1 MTFTPDRKRRKSGK
15 RNRRAAAG
23 SHGGASRRPP
33 TNTAPADLTG
43 LTPRDADALKDS
55 EPAQSEEASSPTSL
69 AEQLKAAGLDLSGHH
84 FAEVFEALDPVS
96 TDDDEPNDDTSIADV
111 EEPSN
116 AVGIA
121 GSDQP
126 RETVESADS
135 TELTSTA
142 PAESTAQPGTDEQDK
157 TTTQPAP
164 VQPAEPAAASNNTAD
179 RHATQPERGDDTQ
192 RPTSMHPILT
202 DAAWNDLAAS
212 APEIT
217 ESISSLT
224 ELVGGLRAFD
234 RPMGP
239 NEALQ
244 VIDGAEA
251 LRRLSESLSTLALAV
266 YERIGTPKDSGAKS
280 TKALIQERLNLS
292 GREANRRAR
301 LAEHL
306 GGRVALDGQP
316 LEPEHPLVAEQLHL
330 GTLPAEHL
338 TVIED
343 CLKALPAWVDH
354 ETKSRVETDLVK
366 YAKSV
371 TVSELRDI
379 FRQMLALID
388 PDGAEPLDPSDRS
401 AYFITARPKRNGD
414 WRLEGV
420 LDPVAGSE
428 LHGLLTS
435 RIQSAKDNTSTTA
448 EPTDVEADE
457 AEREDAP
464 TLIPNTGPDQAPGSG
479 GLGQTF
485 DEQRFEPLDAV
496 LTGDRFDAPSWAV
509 IEATGDGDAAGNSG
523 AAVDAAVAD
532 GAAGTRDA
540 HTVNGSESTNGPEA
554 SDEPEA
560 ASADLAVNRSVPGGH
575 GVRADGSTV
584 DLMDE
589 QPNAKAWIYER
600 FATLISR
607 ISMKEA
613 AKGSP
618 YALVVTAKASDI
630 TNGIGEAVTG
640 SGDRFPMGDV
650 ARRGLNGTVFFH
662 LMDEKARTVEVCT
675 EQRFAN
681 KKQTAIVTARDR
693 GCVFPGCDAPA
704 GWCDVNHVV
713 PHALGGKTDINN
725 MCLLCSFHH
734 HLMDRSDWEVF
745 MLADGRPAWK
755 PPESIDPART
765 PILHSRFITDDI
777 IDGLFGT

>member
-15 RNRRAAAG
+15 RDRRAAAD
-23 SHGGASRRPP
+23 SRGGASRRPP
-33 TNTAPADLTG
+33 TNSNPMDSTAFPSPDARGSEDN
-43 LTPRDADALKDS
+43 TPVCP
-55 EPAQSEEASSPTSL
+55 EGESSRPSSL
-69 AEQLKAAGLDLSGHH
+69 AEQLKAAGLDLSGHRL
-84 FAEVFEALDPVS
+84 AEVFNALDPVS
-96 TDDDEPNDDTSIADV
+96 TDDEETRTDTSVADA
-111 EEPSN
+111 EEPC
-116 AVGIA
+116 
-121 GSDQP
+121 
-126 RETVESADS
+126 ETVEAANSAEPGPNPEADS
-135 TELTSTA
+135 TALLDNNEQTSSTTRPATDDSASPTTA
-142 PAESTAQPGTDEQDK
+142 ST
-157 TTTQPAP
+157 P
-164 VQPAEPAAASNNTAD
+164 VEAHLEA
-179 RHATQPERGDDTQ
+179 GDDSR
-192 RPTSMHPILT
+192 RPTSLHPVLT
-202 DAAWNDLAAS
+202 DSTWNDLAAN

-217 ESISSLT
+217 DSIASLT
-224 ELVGGLRAFD
+224 ELVGALRAFD

-239 NEALQ
+239 NDALQ

-266 YERIGTPKDSGAKS
+266 YERVGTPKDSGAKS

-292 GREANRRAR
+292 GREANRRAK
-301 LAEHL
+301 LAENL

-338 TVIED
+338 TVIEE

-366 YAKSV
+366 YARSV

-435 RIQSAKDNTSTTA
+435 RIQSAKDNTSKTA
-448 EPTDVEADE
+448 GTANEDTSSKAGPGEGNTSNAEGSADTEAVPTEIG
-457 AEREDAP
+457 DAP
-464 TLIPNTGPDQAPGSG
+464 ALFPNAGLGQAPG
-479 GLGQTF
+479 
-485 DEQRFEPLDAV
+485 EEKFEPLDSV
-496 LTGDRFDAPSWAV
+496 LTGDRFDAPPWAV
-509 IEATGDGDAAGNSG
+509 IDAAS
-523 AAVDAAVAD
+523 DS
-532 GAAGTRDA
+532 AAGSEPAGDTDA
-540 HTVNGSESTNGPEA
+540 NTA
-554 SDEPEA
+554 D
-560 ASADLAVNRSVPGGH
+560 SAGNRSTPAGH

-584 DLMDE
+584 DLMSE
-589 QPNAKAWIYER
+589 QPSARAWIYER
-600 FATLISR
+600 FTTLISR

-618 YALVVTAKASDI
+618 YPLVITAKASDI
-630 TNGIGEAVTG
+630 ANGTGEAVTG
-640 SGDRFPMGDV
+640 SGDRFPMSDV
-650 ARRGLNGTVFFH
+650 VRRGLNGKVFYH
-662 LMDEKARTVEVCT
+662 LMDEKARTVEVLT
-675 EQRFAN
+675 DQRFAN

-713 PHALGGKTDINN
+713 PHSKGGRTEINN
-725 MCLLCSFHH
+725 LCLLCSFHH
-734 HLMDRSDWEVF
+734 HLMDRSTWEVF
-745 MLADGRPAWK
+745 MLTDGRPAWR
-755 PPESIDPART
+755 PPESIDPARA

>member
-15 RNRRAAAG
+15 RDRRTAAD
-23 SHGGASRRPP
+23 SRGGASRRPP
-33 TNTAPADLTG
+33 TNTTPADLVGT
-43 LTPRDADALKDS
+43 TSQNVHAPEDTAQAQPEETSD
-55 EPAQSEEASSPTSL
+55 PATL

-96 TDDDEPNDDTSIADV
+96 IDDDAAVDNAPIADDEQMDEDTSALDA
-111 EEPSN
+111 E
-116 AVGIA
+116 
-121 GSDQP
+121 QP
-126 RETVESADS
+126 RKTVTTASRDNSRDTADPAKSTGLDPNAKTDSAAHADPTSLFETN
-135 TELTSTA
+135 
-142 PAESTAQPGTDEQDK
+142 EQISS
-157 TTTQPAP
+157 TTQPASAD
-164 VQPAEPAAASNNTAD
+164 PASPANTSDSVAA
-179 RHATQPERGDDTQ
+179 QPEAGTDSQ
-192 RPTSMHPILT
+192 RTTSVHPILT

-217 ESISSLT
+217 DSIASLT

-266 YERIGTPKDSGAKS
+266 YERVGTPQDSGAKS

-301 LAEHL
+301 LAENL
-306 GGRVALDGQP
+306 GGRVALGGQP

-379 FRQMLALID
+379 FRRMLALID
-388 PDGAEPLDPSDRS
+388 PDGAEPLDPSVRS

-435 RIQSAKDNTSTTA
+435 RIQSAKDNTSTIA
-448 EPTDVEADE
+448 EPTDSEADE
-457 AEREDAP
+457 GEREDAP
-464 TLIPNTGPDQAPGSG
+464 SLAPNAGPDQTPGSG

-496 LTGDRFDAPSWAV
+496 LTGDRFDAPPWAV
-509 IEATGDGDAAGNSG
+509 IEATGDNEVES
-523 AAVDAAVAD
+523 AD
-532 GAAGTRDA
+532 P
-540 HTVNGSESTNGPEA
+540 TVNR
-554 SDEPEA
+554 
-560 ASADLAVNRSVPGGH
+560 AVPAGH
-575 GVRADGSTV
+575 GVRANGSAV
-584 DLMDE
+584 DLISE
-589 QPNAKAWIYER
+589 QPSAKAWIYER

-618 YALVVTAKASDI
+618 YALVVTANASDI
-630 TNGIGEAVTG
+630 ANGIGEATTG

-650 ARRGLNGTVFFH
+650 ARRGLDGTVFFH
-662 LMDEKARTVEVCT
+662 LVDEKARTVEVCT

-745 MLADGRPAWK
+745 MLGDGRPAWR
-755 PPESIDPART
+755 PPESADPARV

>member
-15 RNRRAAAG
+15 RDRRTAAD
-23 SHGGASRRPP
+23 SRGGASRRPL
-33 TNTAPADLTG
+33 TNTTPADLVGTPPKNAHAPEDTAQAQTEETSG
-43 LTPRDADALKDS
+43 LAT
-55 EPAQSEEASSPTSL
+55 L
-69 AEQLKAAGLDLSGHH
+69 AEQLKVAGLDLSGHH
-84 FAEVFEALDPVS
+84 FAEVFEALEPVS
-96 TDDDEPNDDTSIADV
+96 TDDDEQGEDASIADA
-111 EEPSN
+111 EETSN

-121 GSDQP
+121 GPDQP

-135 TELTSTA
+135 TELSSPA

-157 TTTQPAP
+157 TTAQPAP
-164 VQPAEPAAASNNTAD
+164 VQPAAPGVASNNTAD
-179 RHATQPERGDDTQ
+179 RHAIQPEVGDDAQ

-217 ESISSLT
+217 DSISSLT

-266 YERIGTPKDSGAKS
+266 YERVGTPKDSGAKS
-280 TKALIQERLNLS
+280 TKTLIQERLNLS

-301 LAEHL
+301 LAENL

-354 ETKSRVETDLVK
+354 KTKSRVETDLVK
-366 YAKSV
+366 YANSV

-379 FRQMLALID
+379 FRRMLALID

-435 RIQSAKDNTSTTA
+435 RIQSAKDNTSTIA
-448 EPTDVEADE
+448 EPTDSEVDE
-457 AEREDAP
+457 GEREDAP
-464 TLIPNTGPDQAPGSG
+464 SLAPNAGPDQTPGSG

-496 LTGDRFDAPSWAV
+496 LTGDRFDAPPWAV
-509 IEATGDGDAAGNSG
+509 IEATGDN
-523 AAVDAAVAD
+523 
-532 GAAGTRDA
+532 
-540 HTVNGSESTNGPEA
+540 EA
-554 SDEPEA
+554 E
-560 ASADLAVNRSVPGGH
+560 SADPAANRAVPAGL
-575 GVRADGSTV
+575 GVRANGSAV
-584 DLMDE
+584 DLMSE
-589 QPNAKAWIYER
+589 QPSAKAWIYER

-618 YALVVTAKASDI
+618 YALVVTANASDI
-630 TNGIGEAVTG
+630 ANGIGEATTG

-650 ARRGLNGTVFFH
+650 ARRGLDGTVFFH
-662 LMDEKARTVEVCT
+662 LVDEKARTVEVCT

-745 MLADGRPAWK
+745 MLGDGRPAWR
-755 PPESIDPART
+755 PPESTDPARI

>member
-15 RNRRAAAG
+15 RDRRAAAD
-23 SHGGASRRPP
+23 SRGGASRRPP
-33 TNTAPADLTG
+33 TNSNPMDSTAFPSPDARGSEDN
-43 LTPRDADALKDS
+43 TPVCP
-55 EPAQSEEASSPTSL
+55 EGESSRPSSL
-69 AEQLKAAGLDLSGHH
+69 AEQLKAAGLDLSGHRL
-84 FAEVFEALDPVS
+84 AEVFNALDPVS
-96 TDDDEPNDDTSIADV
+96 TDDEETRTDTSVADA
-111 EEPSN
+111 EEPC
-116 AVGIA
+116 
-121 GSDQP
+121 
-126 RETVESADS
+126 ETVEAANSAEPGPNPEADS
-135 TELTSTA
+135 TALLDNNEQTSSTTRPATDDSASPTTA
-142 PAESTAQPGTDEQDK
+142 ST
-157 TTTQPAP
+157 P
-164 VQPAEPAAASNNTAD
+164 VEAHLEA
-179 RHATQPERGDDTQ
+179 GDDSR
-192 RPTSMHPILT
+192 RPTSLHPVLT
-202 DAAWNDLAAS
+202 DSTWNDLAAN

-217 ESISSLT
+217 DSIASLT
-224 ELVGGLRAFD
+224 ELVGALRAFD

-239 NEALQ
+239 NDALQ

-266 YERIGTPKDSGAKS
+266 YERVGTPKDSGAKS

-292 GREANRRAR
+292 GREANRRAK
-301 LAEHL
+301 LAENL

-338 TVIED
+338 TVIEE

-366 YAKSV
+366 YAQSV

-435 RIQSAKDNTSTTA
+435 RIQSAKDNTSSSAGTA
-448 EPTDVEADE
+448 NEDTSSKAGPGEGNTSNAEGSADTEAVPTEIG
-457 AEREDAP
+457 DAP
-464 TLIPNTGPDQAPGSG
+464 ALFPNAGLGQAPG
-479 GLGQTF
+479 
-485 DEQRFEPLDAV
+485 EEKFEPLDSV
-496 LTGDRFDAPSWAV
+496 LTGDRFDAPQWAV
-509 IEATGDGDAAGNSG
+509 IDAAS
-523 AAVDAAVAD
+523 DS
-532 GAAGTRDA
+532 AAGSEPAGDTDA
-540 HTVNGSESTNGPEA
+540 NTA
-554 SDEPEA
+554 D
-560 ASADLAVNRSVPGGH
+560 SAGNRSTPAGH
-575 GVRADGSTV
+575 GVRADGSTI
-584 DLMDE
+584 DLMGE
-589 QPNAKAWIYER
+589 QPSARAWIYER
-600 FATLISR
+600 FTTLISR
-607 ISMKEA
+607 ISMNEA

-618 YALVVTAKASDI
+618 YPLVITAKASDI
-630 TNGIGEAVTG
+630 ANGTGEAVTG

-650 ARRGLNGTVFFH
+650 VRRGLNGKVFYH
-662 LMDEKARTVEVCT
+662 LMDEKARTVEVLT
-675 EQRFAN
+675 DQRFAN

-713 PHALGGKTDINN
+713 PHSKGGRTEINN
-725 MCLLCSFHH
+725 LCLLCSFHH
-734 HLMDRSDWEVF
+734 HLMDRSTWEVF
-745 MLADGRPAWK
+745 MLTDGRPAWR
-755 PPESIDPART
+755 PPESIDPARA

>member
-1 MTFTPDRKRRKSGK
+1 MHPESE
-15 RNRRAAAG
+15 
-23 SHGGASRRPP
+23 SPRP
-33 TNTAPADLTG
+33 
-43 LTPRDADALKDS
+43 
-55 EPAQSEEASSPTSL
+55 ESL

-96 TDDDEPNDDTSIADV
+96 TDPFSTDPVATGPVSTDSEEQNEAASTADTEHPNAADASASSTEIEPNAPTDSISQPNPTALFETS
-111 EEPSN
+111 
-116 AVGIA
+116 
-121 GSDQP
+121 
-126 RETVESADS
+126 
-135 TELTSTA
+135 
-142 PAESTAQPGTDEQDK
+142 EQNRS
-157 TTTQPAP
+157 TTQPASTD
-164 VQPAEPAAASNNTAD
+164 PAAPATTSTPAAAQTEAEED
-179 RHATQPERGDDTQ
+179 FH
-192 RPTSMHPILT
+192 RPTSLHPVLT
-202 DAAWNDLAAS
+202 DSAWNDLAAS
-212 APEIT
+212 TPEIT
-217 ESISSLT
+217 DSIASLT
-224 ELVGGLRAFD
+224 GLVAGLRAFD

-239 NEALQ
+239 DEALQ

-266 YERIGTPKDSGAKS
+266 YERVGTPKDSGAKS

-292 GREANRRAR
+292 GREANRRAK
-301 LAEHL
+301 LAENL

-343 CLKALPAWVDH
+343 CLKALPPWVDH
-354 ETKSRVETDLVK
+354 ETRSRVETDLVK

-435 RIQSAKDNTSTTA
+435 RIQSAKDTTA
-448 EPTDVEADE
+448 KDTTASTAGSSS
-457 AEREDAP
+457 AEEK
-464 TLIPNTGPDQAPGSG
+464 L
-479 GLGQTF
+479 
-485 DEQRFEPLDAV
+485 EPLDAV
-496 LTGDRFDAPSWAV
+496 LTGDRFDAPPWAV
-509 IEATGDGDAAGNSG
+509 IEAAGE
-523 AAVDAAVAD
+523 
-532 GAAGTRDA
+532 
-540 HTVNGSESTNGPEA
+540 SEDS
-554 SDEPEA
+554 
-560 ASADLAVNRSVPGGH
+560 SANRSVPAGH
-575 GVRADGSTV
+575 GVRPDGASV
-584 DLMDE
+584 DLMSE

-630 TNGIGEAVTG
+630 ANGTGEATTG
-640 SGDRFPMGDV
+640 SGDRFPMDDIT
-650 ARRGLNGTVFFH
+650 RRGLNGTVFFH

-675 EQRFAN
+675 DQRFAN
-681 KKQTAIVTARDR
+681 KKQTAIITARDR
-693 GCVFPGCDAPA
+693 GCVFPGCDAPP

-713 PHALGGKTDINN
+713 PHARGGKTDINN
-725 MCLLCSFHH
+725 MCCLCSFHH

-745 MLADGRPAWK
+745 MLTDGRPAWR
-755 PPESIDPART
+755 PPESIDPARM

>member
-15 RNRRAAAG
+15 RDRRAAAD
-23 SHGGASRRPP
+23 SRGGASRRPP
-33 TNTAPADLTG
+33 TNITPADLVGTSSQNAHAPED
-43 LTPRDADALKDS
+43 TAQAQPEETSD
-55 EPAQSEEASSPTSL
+55 PATL

-96 TDDDEPNDDTSIADV
+96 TDDDAAIDNAPIADDEQMDEDTSALDAGQ
-111 EEPSN
+111 PSKTVTTASRDNSRDTVDPAKSTGLDPN
-116 AVGIA
+116 AK
-121 GSDQP
+121 
-126 RETVESADS
+126 TDS
-135 TELTSTA
+135 TAHADPTSLFET
-142 PAESTAQPGTDEQDK
+142 TEQISS
-157 TTTQPAP
+157 TTQPASAD
-164 VQPAEPAAASNNTAD
+164 PASPANTSASVAA
-179 RHATQPERGDDTQ
+179 QPEAGTDSQ
-192 RPTSMHPILT
+192 RPTSLHPILT
-202 DAAWNDLAAS
+202 DAAWNDLVAS

-217 ESISSLT
+217 DSIASLT
-224 ELVGGLRAFD
+224 GLVGGLRAFD

-266 YERIGTPKDSGAKS
+266 YERVGTPKDSGAKS

-301 LAEHL
+301 LAENL

-379 FRQMLALID
+379 FRRMLALID
-388 PDGAEPLDPSDRS
+388 PDGAEPLNPSDRS

-435 RIQSAKDNTSTTA
+435 RIQSAKDTTSTTA
-448 EPTDVEADE
+448 EPTDTEADE
-457 AEREDAP
+457 GEREDASP
-464 TLIPNTGPDQAPGSG
+464 LAPNAGPDQTPGSG

-496 LTGDRFDAPSWAV
+496 LTGDRFDAPPWAV
-509 IEATGDGDAAGNSG
+509 IEATGDN
-523 AAVDAAVAD
+523 
-532 GAAGTRDA
+532 
-540 HTVNGSESTNGPEA
+540 EA
-554 SDEPEA
+554 E
-560 ASADLAVNRSVPGGH
+560 SADPAANRPVHAGQ
-575 GVRADGSTV
+575 GVRADGSAV
-584 DLMDE
+584 DLMSE
-589 QPNAKAWIYER
+589 QPSAKAWIYER

-630 TNGIGEAVTG
+630 ANGIGEATTG

-650 ARRGLNGTVFFH
+650 ARRGLDGTVFFH

-745 MLADGRPAWK
+745 MLGDGRPAWR

-765 PILHSRFITDDI
+765 PILHSRFVTDDI
-777 IDGLFGT
+777 INGLFGT

>member
-15 RNRRAAAG
+15 RDRRAAAD
-23 SHGGASRRPP
+23 SRGGASRRPP
-33 TNTAPADLTG
+33 TNSNPMDSTAFPSPDARGSEDN
-43 LTPRDADALKDS
+43 TPVCP
-55 EPAQSEEASSPTSL
+55 EGESSRPSSL
-69 AEQLKAAGLDLSGHH
+69 AEQLKAAGLDLSGHRL
-84 FAEVFEALDPVS
+84 AEVFNALDPVS
-96 TDDDEPNDDTSIADV
+96 TDDEETRTDTSVADA
-111 EEPSN
+111 EEPC
-116 AVGIA
+116 
-121 GSDQP
+121 
-126 RETVESADS
+126 ETVEAANSAEPGPNPEADS
-135 TELTSTA
+135 TALLDNNEQTSSTTRPATDDSASPTTA
-142 PAESTAQPGTDEQDK
+142 ST
-157 TTTQPAP
+157 P
-164 VQPAEPAAASNNTAD
+164 VEAHLEA
-179 RHATQPERGDDTQ
+179 GDDSR
-192 RPTSMHPILT
+192 RPTSLHPVLT
-202 DAAWNDLAAS
+202 DSTWNDLAAN

-217 ESISSLT
+217 DSIASLT
-224 ELVGGLRAFD
+224 ELVGALRAFD

-239 NEALQ
+239 NDALQ

-266 YERIGTPKDSGAKS
+266 YERVGTPKDSGAKS

-292 GREANRRAR
+292 GREANRRAK
-301 LAEHL
+301 LAENL

-338 TVIED
+338 TVIEE
-343 CLKALPAWVDH
+343 CLKALPAWADQ

-366 YAKSV
+366 YAQSV

-435 RIQSAKDNTSTTA
+435 RIQSAKDNTSSSAGTA
-448 EPTDVEADE
+448 NEDTSSKAGPGEGNTSNAEGSADTEAVPTEIG
-457 AEREDAP
+457 DAP
-464 TLIPNTGPDQAPGSG
+464 ALFPNAGLGQAPG
-479 GLGQTF
+479 
-485 DEQRFEPLDAV
+485 EEKFEPLDSV
-496 LTGDRFDAPSWAV
+496 LTGDRFDAPPWAV
-509 IEATGDGDAAGNSG
+509 IDAAS
-523 AAVDAAVAD
+523 DS
-532 GAAGTRDA
+532 AAGSEPAGDTDA
-540 HTVNGSESTNGPEA
+540 NTA
-554 SDEPEA
+554 D
-560 ASADLAVNRSVPGGH
+560 SAGNRSTPAGH
-575 GVRADGSTV
+575 GVRADGSTI
-584 DLMDE
+584 DLMGE
-589 QPNAKAWIYER
+589 QPSARAWIYER
-600 FATLISR
+600 FTTLISR
-607 ISMKEA
+607 ISMNEA

-618 YALVVTAKASDI
+618 YPLVITAKASDI
-630 TNGIGEAVTG
+630 ANGTGEAVTG

-650 ARRGLNGTVFFH
+650 VRRGLNGKVFYH
-662 LMDEKARTVEVCT
+662 LMDEKARTVEVLT
-675 EQRFAN
+675 DQRFAN

-713 PHALGGKTDINN
+713 PHSKGGRTEINN
-725 MCLLCSFHH
+725 LCLLCSFHH
-734 HLMDRSDWEVF
+734 HLMDRSTWEVF
-745 MLADGRPAWK
+745 MLTDGRPAWR
-755 PPESIDPART
+755 PPESIDPARA

>member
-15 RNRRAAAG
+15 RDRRAAAD
-23 SHGGASRRPP
+23 SRSGASRRPP
-33 TNTAPADLTG
+33 INSNPADLPD
-43 LTPRDADALKDS
+43 LLPRAAQESADNAS
-55 EPAQSEEASSPTSL
+55 GQPEVESPHPASL
-69 AEQLKAAGLDLSGHH
+69 AEQLKAAGLDLSGHYL
-84 FAEVFEALDPVS
+84 AEMFDALDPVS
-96 TDDDEPNDDTSIADV
+96 TDDSASTDDPVSTDGPLPTDGKESREDTSAPAAEQPTEAVEPAISAEAEPNAQTD
-111 EEPSN
+111 
-116 AVGIA
+116 
-121 GSDQP
+121 
-126 RETVESADS
+126 
-135 TELTSTA
+135 
-142 PAESTAQPGTDEQDK
+142 STAQFESNEQTS
-157 TTTQPAP
+157 TTTQPETVGPANPTTAGGHSTVP
-164 VQPAEPAAASNNTAD
+164 VAA
-179 RHATQPERGDDTQ
+179 QPEAGGDSR
-192 RPTSMHPILT
+192 RPASQHPILT

-217 ESISSLT
+217 DSIASLNG
-224 ELVGGLRAFD
+224 LVGALRAFD

-239 NEALQ
+239 SEALQ

-266 YERIGTPKDSGAKS
+266 YERVGTPTDSGAKS

-301 LAEHL
+301 LAENL

-343 CLKALPAWVDH
+343 CLKALPAWVDQ
-354 ETKSRVETDLVK
+354 ETKSRAEADLVK
-366 YAKSV
+366 YAASV

-388 PDGAEPLDPSDRS
+388 PDGVEPLDPSDRS
-401 AYFITARPKRNGD
+401 AYFVTARPKRNGD

-435 RIQSAKDNTSTTA
+435 RIQSAKDNTSNTAGA
-448 EPTDVEADE
+448 EPTNAEAASADGEDVPA
-457 AEREDAP
+457 
-464 TLIPNTGPDQAPGSG
+464 IVPNAGPGQAPG
-479 GLGQTF
+479 
-485 DEQRFEPLDAV
+485 EERFEPIDAV
-496 LTGDRFDAPSWAV
+496 LTGDRFDAPPWAV
-509 IEATGDGDAAGNSG
+509 VEAAGETE
-523 AAVDAAVAD
+523 AD
-532 GAAGTRDA
+532 T
-540 HTVNGSESTNGPEA
+540 
-554 SDEPEA
+554 
-560 ASADLAVNRSVPGGH
+560 ADSPADRSIPAGH
-575 GVRADGSTV
+575 GVRADGATV
-584 DLMDE
+584 DLMSE
-589 QPNAKAWIYER
+589 QPGARVWIYER

-630 TNGIGEAVTG
+630 ADGTGEATTG
-640 SGDRFPMGDV
+640 SGDRFPMSDIT
-650 ARRGLNGTVFFH
+650 RRGLNGTVFFH
-662 LMDEKARTVEVCT
+662 LMDEKARTVEVRT
-675 EQRFAN
+675 DQRFAN

-704 GWCDVNHVV
+704 GWCDVNHVA
-713 PHALGGKTDINN
+713 PHARGGETDINN

-734 HLMDRSDWEVF
+734 HLMDRSDWEVR
-745 MLADGRPAWK
+745 MLADGRPAWR
-755 PPESIDPART
+755 PPESIDPARAL
-765 PILHSRFITDDI
+765 ILHSRFITDDI

>member
-15 RNRRAAAG
+15 RDRRTAAD
-23 SHGGASRRPP
+23 SRGGASRRPP
-33 TNTAPADLTG
+33 TNTTPADLVGT
-43 LTPRDADALKDS
+43 TSQNVHAPEDTEQAQPEETSD
-55 EPAQSEEASSPTSL
+55 PATL

-96 TDDDEPNDDTSIADV
+96 TDDDAAVDNAPIADDEQMDEDTSALDAGQPSKTITTASRDNSRDTAD
-111 EEPSN
+111 PAKSTRLDPN
-116 AVGIA
+116 A
-121 GSDQP
+121 
-126 RETVESADS
+126 ETDSAAHADP
-135 TELTSTA
+135 TSLFETN
-142 PAESTAQPGTDEQDK
+142 EQISS
-157 TTTQPAP
+157 TTQPASAD
-164 VQPAEPAAASNNTAD
+164 PASPANTSDSVAA
-179 RHATQPERGDDTQ
+179 QPEAGTDSQ
-192 RPTSMHPILT
+192 RPTSLHPILT
-202 DAAWNDLAAS
+202 DAAWNDLVAS

-217 ESISSLT
+217 DSIASLT
-224 ELVGGLRAFD
+224 GLIGGLRAFD

-266 YERIGTPKDSGAKS
+266 YERVGTPQDSGAKS

-301 LAEHL
+301 LAENL

-354 ETKSRVETDLVK
+354 ETKSRVEADLVK

-379 FRQMLALID
+379 FRRMLALID

-435 RIQSAKDNTSTTA
+435 RIQSAKGTTSTTA
-448 EPTDVEADE
+448 EPTDSEADE
-457 AEREDAP
+457 GEREDAP
-464 TLIPNTGPDQAPGSG
+464 PLVPNAEPDQTPGSG
-479 GLGQTF
+479 SLGQTF
-485 DEQRFEPLDAV
+485 DEHRFEPLDAV
-496 LTGDRFDAPSWAV
+496 LTGDRFDAPPWAV
-509 IEATGDGDAAGNSG
+509 IEATGDN
-523 AAVDAAVAD
+523 
-532 GAAGTRDA
+532 
-540 HTVNGSESTNGPEA
+540 EA
-554 SDEPEA
+554 E
-560 ASADLAVNRSVPGGH
+560 SADPGANRPVPAGH
-575 GVRADGSTV
+575 GVRADGSAV
-584 DLMDE
+584 DLMSE

-630 TNGIGEAVTG
+630 ANGIGEATTG
-640 SGDRFPMGDV
+640 SGNRFPMGDV
-650 ARRGLNGTVFFH
+650 ARRGLDGTVFFH

-745 MLADGRPAWK
+745 MLGDGRPAWR
-755 PPESIDPART
+755 PPESTDPARI

-777 IDGLFGT
+777 IEGLFGT

>member
-15 RNRRAAAG
+15 RDRRAATD
-23 SHGGASRRPP
+23 SRGGASRRPP
-33 TNTAPADLTG
+33 TNTTPADLVGATSQNAHAPED
-43 LTPRDADALKDS
+43 T
-55 EPAQSEEASSPTSL
+55 AQAQPEETSGPTSL
-69 AEQLKAAGLDLSGHH
+69 SEQLKAAGLDLSGHH

-96 TDDDEPNDDTSIADV
+96 TDDDAAIDNAPIADDEQLGEYTSAV
-111 EEPSN
+111 DAGQPN
-116 AVGIA
+116 TAGTAVGCEQSSE
-121 GSDQP
+121 G
-126 RETVESADS
+126 VESATS
-135 TELTSTA
+135 TENEPNGPTDTTA
-142 PAESTAQPGTDEQDK
+142 GPDPTALFEANEQARS
-157 TTTQPAP
+157 TTQPTSAG
-164 VQPAEPAAASNNTAD
+164 PASSATTKDPDAA
-179 RHATQPERGDDTQ
+179 QPEAGTDSQ

-217 ESISSLT
+217 DSISSLT

-266 YERIGTPKDSGAKS
+266 YERVGTPKDSGAKS

-301 LAEHL
+301 LAENL
-306 GGRVALDGQP
+306 GGRVALDGQS

-379 FRQMLALID
+379 FRRMLALID

-435 RIQSAKDNTSTTA
+435 RIQSAKGTTSTTA
-448 EPTDVEADE
+448 EPTGSDADE
-457 AEREDAP
+457 AERGNASPLAP
-464 TLIPNTGPDQAPGSG
+464 STRPDQTLGSGGLDRG

-485 DEQRFEPLDAV
+485 DEQRLEPLDAV
-496 LTGDRFDAPSWAV
+496 LTGDRFDAPPWAV
-509 IEATGDGDAAGNSG
+509 IEATGDNEADSEDLSANRPVHAGQ
-523 AAVDAAVAD
+523 
-532 GAAGTRDA
+532 
-540 HTVNGSESTNGPEA
+540 
-554 SDEPEA
+554 
-560 ASADLAVNRSVPGGH
+560 
-575 GVRADGSTV
+575 GVRADGSAV
-584 DLMDE
+584 DLMSE
-589 QPNAKAWIYER
+589 QPSAKAWIYER

-630 TNGIGEAVTG
+630 ANGIGEATTG

-650 ARRGLNGTVFFH
+650 ARRGLDGTVFFH

-745 MLADGRPAWK
+745 MLGDGRPAWR

-765 PILHSRFITDDI
+765 PILHSRFVTDDI
-777 IDGLFGT
+777 INGLFGT

>member
-15 RNRRAAAG
+15 RDRRAAAD
-23 SHGGASRRPP
+23 SRGGASRRPP
-33 TNTAPADLTG
+33 TNSNPMDSTAFPSPDARGSEDN
-43 LTPRDADALKDS
+43 TPVCP
-55 EPAQSEEASSPTSL
+55 EGESSRPSSL
-69 AEQLKAAGLDLSGHH
+69 AEQLKAAGLDLSGHRL
-84 FAEVFEALDPVS
+84 AEVFNALDPVS
-96 TDDDEPNDDTSIADV
+96 TDDEETRTDTSVADA
-111 EEPSN
+111 EEPC
-116 AVGIA
+116 
-121 GSDQP
+121 
-126 RETVESADS
+126 ETVEAANSAEPGPNPEADS
-135 TELTSTA
+135 TALLDTNEQTSSTTRPATDDSASPTTA
-142 PAESTAQPGTDEQDK
+142 ST
-157 TTTQPAP
+157 P
-164 VQPAEPAAASNNTAD
+164 VEAHLEA
-179 RHATQPERGDDTQ
+179 GDDSR
-192 RPTSMHPILT
+192 RPTSLHPVLT
-202 DAAWNDLAAS
+202 DSTWNDLAAN

-217 ESISSLT
+217 DSIASLT
-224 ELVGGLRAFD
+224 ELVGALRAFD

-239 NEALQ
+239 NDALQ

-266 YERIGTPKDSGAKS
+266 YERVGTPKDSGAKS

-292 GREANRRAR
+292 GREANRRAK
-301 LAEHL
+301 LAENL

-338 TVIED
+338 TVIEE
-343 CLKALPAWVDH
+343 CLKALPAWVDQ

-366 YAKSV
+366 YAQSV

-435 RIQSAKDNTSTTA
+435 RIQSAKDNTSSSAGTA
-448 EPTDVEADE
+448 NEDTSSKAGPGEGNTSNAEGPADAEAAPTEVG
-457 AEREDAP
+457 DAP
-464 TLIPNTGPDQAPGSG
+464 ALFPNAGLGLAPG
-479 GLGQTF
+479 
-485 DEQRFEPLDAV
+485 EEKFEPLDSV
-496 LTGDRFDAPSWAV
+496 LTGDRFDAPPWAV
-509 IEATGDGDAAGNSG
+509 IDAAS
-523 AAVDAAVAD
+523 DSVA
-532 GAAGTRDA
+532 
-540 HTVNGSESTNGPEA
+540 GSEPAGDTDANTA
-554 SDEPEA
+554 D
-560 ASADLAVNRSVPGGH
+560 SAGNRSTPAGH
-575 GVRADGSTV
+575 GVRADGSTI
-584 DLMDE
+584 DLMGE
-589 QPNAKAWIYER
+589 QPSARAWIYER
-600 FATLISR
+600 FTTLISR
-607 ISMKEA
+607 ISMNEA

-618 YALVVTAKASDI
+618 YPLVITAKASDI
-630 TNGIGEAVTG
+630 ANGTGEAVTG

-650 ARRGLNGTVFFH
+650 VRRGLNGKVFYH
-662 LMDEKARTVEVCT
+662 LMDEKARTVEVLT
-675 EQRFAN
+675 DQRFAN

-713 PHALGGKTDINN
+713 PHSKGGRTEINN
-725 MCLLCSFHH
+725 LCLLCSFHH
-734 HLMDRSDWEVF
+734 HLMDRSTWEVF
-745 MLADGRPAWK
+745 MLTDGRPAWR
-755 PPESIDPART
+755 PPESIDPARA

>member
-15 RNRRAAAG
+15 RDRRAAAD
-23 SHGGASRRPP
+23 SRGGASRRPP
-33 TNTAPADLTG
+33 TNSNPMDSTAFPPPDARCSKDN
-43 LTPRDADALKDS
+43 TPVCP
-55 EPAQSEEASSPTSL
+55 EGESSRPSSL
-69 AEQLKAAGLDLSGHH
+69 AEQLKAAGLDLSGHRL
-84 FAEVFEALDPVS
+84 AEVFNALDPVS
-96 TDDDEPNDDTSIADV
+96 TDDEETRTDTSVADA
-111 EEPSN
+111 EEPC
-116 AVGIA
+116 
-121 GSDQP
+121 
-126 RETVESADS
+126 ETVEAANSAEPGPNPEADS
-135 TELTSTA
+135 TALLDNNEQTSSTTRPATDDSASPTTA
-142 PAESTAQPGTDEQDK
+142 ST
-157 TTTQPAP
+157 P
-164 VQPAEPAAASNNTAD
+164 VEAHLEA
-179 RHATQPERGDDTQ
+179 GDDSR
-192 RPTSMHPILT
+192 RPTSLHPVLT
-202 DAAWNDLAAS
+202 DSTWNDLAAN

-217 ESISSLT
+217 DSIASLT
-224 ELVGGLRAFD
+224 ELVGALRAFD

-239 NEALQ
+239 NDALQ

-266 YERIGTPKDSGAKS
+266 YERVGTPKDSGAKS

-292 GREANRRAR
+292 GREANRRAK
-301 LAEHL
+301 LAENL

-338 TVIED
+338 TVIEE
-343 CLKALPAWVDH
+343 CLKALPAWVDL

-366 YAKSV
+366 YAQSV

-435 RIQSAKDNTSTTA
+435 RIQSAKDNTSKTA
-448 EPTDVEADE
+448 GTANEDTSSKAGPGEGNTSNAEGSADTEAVPTEIGDPPA
-457 AEREDAP
+457 
-464 TLIPNTGPDQAPGSG
+464 LFPNAGLGQAPG
-479 GLGQTF
+479 
-485 DEQRFEPLDAV
+485 EEKFEPLDSV
-496 LTGDRFDAPSWAV
+496 LTGDRFDAPPWAV
-509 IEATGDGDAAGNSG
+509 IDAAS
-523 AAVDAAVAD
+523 DSVA
-532 GAAGTRDA
+532 
-540 HTVNGSESTNGPEA
+540 GSEPAGDIDANTA
-554 SDEPEA
+554 D
-560 ASADLAVNRSVPGGH
+560 SAGNRSTPAGH
-575 GVRADGSTV
+575 GVRADGSTI
-584 DLMDE
+584 DLMGE
-589 QPNAKAWIYER
+589 QPSARAWIYER
-600 FATLISR
+600 FTTLISR
-607 ISMKEA
+607 ISMNEA

-618 YALVVTAKASDI
+618 YPLVITAKASDI
-630 TNGIGEAVTG
+630 ANGTGEAVTG

-650 ARRGLNGTVFFH
+650 VRRGLNGKVFYH
-662 LMDEKARTVEVCT
+662 LMDEKARTVEVLT
-675 EQRFAN
+675 DQRFAN

-713 PHALGGKTDINN
+713 PHSKGGRTEINN
-725 MCLLCSFHH
+725 LCLLCSFHH
-734 HLMDRSDWEVF
+734 HLMDRSTWEVF
-745 MLADGRPAWK
+745 MLTDGRPAWR
-755 PPESIDPART
+755 PPESIDPARA

>member
-15 RNRRAAAG
+15 RDRRAAAD
-23 SHGGASRRPP
+23 SRGGASRRPP
-33 TNTAPADLTG
+33 TNTTPADLVGT
-43 LTPRDADALKDS
+43 TSQNVHAPEDTA
-55 EPAQSEEASSPTSL
+55 PAQPEETSDPATL
-69 AEQLKAAGLDLSGHH
+69 AEQLKAAGLDLSGHDL
-84 FAEVFEALDPVS
+84 AEVFEALDPVS
-96 TDDDEPNDDTSIADV
+96 TDDDAAVDNAPIADDEQMDEDTSALDAGQPSKTVTTASRNNSRDTAD
-111 EEPSN
+111 PAKSTRLDPN
-116 AVGIA
+116 AKTDSA
-121 GSDQP
+121 AHADPTSLF
-126 RETVESADS
+126 ETN
-135 TELTSTA
+135 
-142 PAESTAQPGTDEQDK
+142 EQISS
-157 TTTQPAP
+157 TTQPASAD
-164 VQPAEPAAASNNTAD
+164 PASPANTSDSVAA
-179 RHATQPERGDDTQ
+179 QPEAGTDSQ
-192 RPTSMHPILT
+192 RTTSLHPILT

-217 ESISSLT
+217 DSISSLT

-266 YERIGTPKDSGAKS
+266 YERVGTPKDSGAKS

-301 LAEHL
+301 LAENL

-379 FRQMLALID
+379 FRRMLALID

-435 RIQSAKDNTSTTA
+435 RIQSAKDNTSTIA
-448 EPTDVEADE
+448 EPTDSEADE
-457 AEREDAP
+457 GEREDAP
-464 TLIPNTGPDQAPGSG
+464 SLAPNAGPDQTPGSG

-496 LTGDRFDAPSWAV
+496 LTGDRFDAPPWAV
-509 IEATGDGDAAGNSG
+509 IEATGDNEAESANPAANR
-523 AAVDAAVAD
+523 AVPA
-532 GAAGTRDA
+532 
-540 HTVNGSESTNGPEA
+540 
-554 SDEPEA
+554 
-560 ASADLAVNRSVPGGH
+560 GH
-575 GVRADGSTV
+575 GVRANGSAV
-584 DLMDE
+584 DLMSE
-589 QPNAKAWIYER
+589 QPSAKAWIYER

-618 YALVVTAKASDI
+618 YALVVTANASDI
-630 TNGIGEAVTG
+630 ANGIGEATTG

-650 ARRGLNGTVFFH
+650 ARRGLDGTVFFH
-662 LMDEKARTVEVCT
+662 LVDEKARTVEVCT

-745 MLADGRPAWK
+745 MLGDGRPAWR
-755 PPESIDPART
+755 PPESADPARV

>member
-15 RNRRAAAG
+15 RDRRAAAD
-23 SHGGASRRPP
+23 SRGGASRRPP
-33 TNTAPADLTG
+33 TNSNPMDSTAFPSPDARGSEDN
-43 LTPRDADALKDS
+43 TPVCP
-55 EPAQSEEASSPTSL
+55 EGESSRPSSL
-69 AEQLKAAGLDLSGHH
+69 AEQLKAAGLDLSGHRL
-84 FAEVFEALDPVS
+84 AEVFNALDPVS
-96 TDDDEPNDDTSIADV
+96 TDDEETRTDTSVADA
-111 EEPSN
+111 EEPC
-116 AVGIA
+116 
-121 GSDQP
+121 
-126 RETVESADS
+126 ETVEAANSAEPGPNPEADS
-135 TELTSTA
+135 TALLDNNEQTSSTTRPATDDSASPTTA
-142 PAESTAQPGTDEQDK
+142 ST
-157 TTTQPAP
+157 P
-164 VQPAEPAAASNNTAD
+164 VEAHLEA
-179 RHATQPERGDDTQ
+179 GDDSR
-192 RPTSMHPILT
+192 RPTSLHPVLT
-202 DAAWNDLAAS
+202 DSTWNDLAAN

-217 ESISSLT
+217 DSIASLT
-224 ELVGGLRAFD
+224 ELVGALRAFD

-239 NEALQ
+239 NDALQ

-266 YERIGTPKDSGAKS
+266 YERVGTPKDSGAKS

-292 GREANRRAR
+292 GREANRRAK
-301 LAEHL
+301 LAENL

-338 TVIED
+338 TVIEE
-343 CLKALPAWVDH
+343 CLKALPAWVDL

-366 YAKSV
+366 YAQSV

-435 RIQSAKDNTSTTA
+435 RIQSAKDNTSSSAGTA
-448 EPTDVEADE
+448 NEDTSSKAGPGEGNTSNAEGSADTEAVPTEIGDPPA
-457 AEREDAP
+457 
-464 TLIPNTGPDQAPGSG
+464 LFPNAGLGQAPG
-479 GLGQTF
+479 
-485 DEQRFEPLDAV
+485 EEKFEPLDSV
-496 LTGDRFDAPSWAV
+496 LTGDRFDAPPWAV
-509 IEATGDGDAAGNSG
+509 IDAAS
-523 AAVDAAVAD
+523 DS
-532 GAAGTRDA
+532 AAGSEPAGDTDA
-540 HTVNGSESTNGPEA
+540 NTA
-554 SDEPEA
+554 D
-560 ASADLAVNRSVPGGH
+560 SAGNRSTPAGH
-575 GVRADGSTV
+575 GVRADGSTI
-584 DLMDE
+584 DLMGE
-589 QPNAKAWIYER
+589 QPSARAWIYER
-600 FATLISR
+600 FTTLISR
-607 ISMKEA
+607 ISMNEA

-618 YALVVTAKASDI
+618 YPLVITAKASDI
-630 TNGIGEAVTG
+630 ANGTGEAVTG

-650 ARRGLNGTVFFH
+650 VRRGLNGKVFYH
-662 LMDEKARTVEVCT
+662 LMDEKARTVEVLT
-675 EQRFAN
+675 DQRFAN

-713 PHALGGKTDINN
+713 PHSKGGRTEINN
-725 MCLLCSFHH
+725 LCLLCSFHH
-734 HLMDRSDWEVF
+734 HLMDRSTWEVF
-745 MLADGRPAWK
+745 MLTDGRPAWR
-755 PPESIDPART
+755 PPESIDPARA

>member
-15 RNRRAAAG
+15 RDRRAAAD
-23 SHGGASRRPP
+23 SRGGASRRPP
-33 TNTAPADLTG
+33 TNSNPMGSTD
-43 LTPRDADALKDS
+43 
-55 EPAQSEEASSPTSL
+55 SPTSTARASEDNAPTSPEGESSRPSSL

-84 FAEVFEALDPVS
+84 FADVFNALDPVS
-96 TDDDEPNDDTSIADV
+96 TDDELDEDAPTTDI
-111 EEPSN
+111 EES
-116 AVGIA
+116 
-121 GSDQP
+121 
-126 RETVESADS
+126 SADTHA
-135 TELTSTA
+135 TEV
-142 PAESTAQPGTDEQDK
+142 AQPSEAVET
-157 TTTQPAP
+157 AI
-164 VQPAEPAAASNNTAD
+164 PAEPEPNPKADSFAQPAIAELATSTTASNPVLP
-179 RHATQPERGDDTQ
+179 QPDAGDDSQ
-192 RPTSMHPILT
+192 RPTSLHPVLT
-202 DAAWNDLAAS
+202 DSAWNDLAKS

-217 ESISSLT
+217 DSIASLT
-224 ELVGGLRAFD
+224 GLVGALRAFD

-266 YERIGTPKDSGAKS
+266 YERVGTPKDSGAKS
-280 TKALIQERLNLS
+280 TKALIQDRLNLS
-292 GREANRRAR
+292 GREANRRAK
-301 LAEHL
+301 LAENL
-306 GGRVALDGQP
+306 GGRFALDGQP

-338 TVIED
+338 TVIEE

-366 YAKSV
+366 HAKSV

-435 RIQSAKDNTSTTA
+435 RIKSAKDNASSAAGPANEDPSSTA
-448 EPTDVEADE
+448 
-457 AEREDAP
+457 
-464 TLIPNTGPDQAPGSG
+464 GPGEG
-479 GLGQTF
+479 K
-485 DEQRFEPLDAV
+485 FEPLDAV
-496 LTGDRFDAPSWAV
+496 LTGDRFDAPPWAV
-509 IEATGDGDAAGNSG
+509 IDAASDSAAESEAAGDADANTASSAG
-523 AAVDAAVAD
+523 D
-532 GAAGTRDA
+532 R
-540 HTVNGSESTNGPEA
+540 STPA
-554 SDEPEA
+554 
-560 ASADLAVNRSVPGGH
+560 GH

-584 DLMDE
+584 DLMSE
-589 QPNAKAWIYER
+589 QPSARAWIYER
-600 FATLISR
+600 FTTLISR

-618 YALVVTAKASDI
+618 YPLVITAKASDI
-630 TNGIGEAVTG
+630 ANGTGEAVTG

-650 ARRGLNGTVFFH
+650 VRRGLNGTVFYH

-675 EQRFAN
+675 DQRFAN

-693 GCVFPGCDAPA
+693 GCVFPGCDSPA

-713 PHALGGKTDINN
+713 PHTLGGKTDINN
-725 MCLLCSFHH
+725 LCLLCSFHH
-734 HLMDRSDWEVF
+734 HLMDRSTWEVF

>member
-15 RNRRAAAG
+15 RDRRAAAD
-23 SHGGASRRPP
+23 SRGGASRRPP
-33 TNTAPADLTG
+33 TNTTPADLVG
-43 LTPRDADALKDS
+43 TPPQNAHAPEDTAQAQLEETS
-55 EPAQSEEASSPTSL
+55 GPATL
-69 AEQLKAAGLDLSGHH
+69 AERLKAAGLDLSGHH

-96 TDDDEPNDDTSIADV
+96 TDDDEPNDDTSITDV

-126 RETVESADS
+126 HETVESADS
-135 TELTSTA
+135 AELTSTA
-142 PAESTAQPGTDEQDK
+142 PAESTAQPE
-157 TTTQPAP
+157 
-164 VQPAEPAAASNNTAD
+164 
-179 RHATQPERGDDTQ
+179 HGDDDQ

-217 ESISSLT
+217 DSISSLT

-266 YERIGTPKDSGAKS
+266 YERVGTPKDSGAKS

-292 GREANRRAR
+292 GREANRRAK
-301 LAEHL
+301 LAENL

-371 TVSELRDI
+371 TASELRDI
-379 FRQMLALID
+379 FRRMLALID

-420 LDPVAGSE
+420 LDAVAGSE

-435 RIQSAKDNTSTTA
+435 RIQSAKDNTSDTTETAGDNPSNTA
-448 EPTDVEADE
+448 ESCDGTTSNNVCPTDTETIASDTEAARSAAD
-457 AEREDAP
+457 DAP
-464 TLIPNTGPDQAPGSG
+464 ALFPNVGLGQAPG
-479 GLGQTF
+479 
-485 DEQRFEPLDAV
+485 EEKFEPLDAV
-496 LTGDRFDAPSWAV
+496 LTGDRYDAPPWAV
-509 IEATGDGDAAGNSG
+509 LDAASDSGADSEAAGDAGADTTDPAGG
-523 AAVDAAVAD
+523 
-532 GAAGTRDA
+532 R
-540 HTVNGSESTNGPEA
+540 STPA
-554 SDEPEA
+554 
-560 ASADLAVNRSVPGGH
+560 GH
-575 GVRADGSTV
+575 GIRADGSTV
-584 DLMDE
+584 DLMSA
-589 QPNAKAWIYER
+589 QPSAKAWIYER

-630 TNGIGEAVTG
+630 ANGVGEATTG
-640 SGDRFPMGDV
+640 SGDRFPIGDI
-650 ARRGLNGTVFFH
+650 ARRGLSGTVFYH

-734 HLMDRSDWEVF
+734 HLMNRSDWEVF
-745 MLADGRPAWK
+745 MLGDGRPAWR
-755 PPESIDPART
+755 PPESTDPARV

>member
-1 MTFTPDRKRRKSGK
+1 MF
-15 RNRRAAAG
+15 N
-23 SHGGASRRPP
+23 
-33 TNTAPADLTG
+33 
-43 LTPRDADALKDS
+43 
-55 EPAQSEEASSPTSL
+55 
-69 AEQLKAAGLDLSGHH
+69 
-84 FAEVFEALDPVS
+84 ALDPVS
-96 TDDDEPNDDTSIADV
+96 TDDELDEHAPTTKLEEPIADTH
-111 EEPSN
+111 
-116 AVGIA
+116 A
-121 GSDQP
+121 
-126 RETVESADS
+126 
-135 TELTSTA
+135 TEV
-142 PAESTAQPGTDEQDK
+142 AQPSEAVET
-157 TTTQPAP
+157 AI
-164 VQPAEPAAASNNTAD
+164 PAEPEPNTKADSAAQRAVPELASSTNAINPVPP
-179 RHATQPERGDDTQ
+179 QPDAGDDSQ
-192 RPTSMHPILT
+192 RPTSLHPVLT
-202 DAAWNDLAAS
+202 DSAWNDLAKS

-217 ESISSLT
+217 DSIASLT
-224 ELVGGLRAFD
+224 GLVGALRAFD

-239 NEALQ
+239 DEALQ

-266 YERIGTPKDSGAKS
+266 YERVGTPKDSGAKS

-292 GREANRRAR
+292 GREANRRAK
-301 LAEHL
+301 LAENL

-338 TVIED
+338 TVIEE

-354 ETKSRVETDLVK
+354 ETRSRVETDLVK

-371 TVSELRDI
+371 TVTELRDI

-435 RIQSAKDNTSTTA
+435 RIKSAKDNASSSAGT
-448 EPTDVEADE
+448 ADE
-457 AEREDAP
+457 DPSSTA
-464 TLIPNTGPDQAPGSG
+464 GPG
-479 GLGQTF
+479 
-485 DEQRFEPLDAV
+485 EEKFEPLDAV
-496 LTGDRFDAPSWAV
+496 LTGDRFDAPPWAV
-509 IEATGDGDAAGNSG
+509 IDAASDSAAESEAAGDADANTADSAG
-523 AAVDAAVAD
+523 D
-532 GAAGTRDA
+532 R
-540 HTVNGSESTNGPEA
+540 STPA
-554 SDEPEA
+554 
-560 ASADLAVNRSVPGGH
+560 GH

-584 DLMDE
+584 DLMSE
-589 QPNAKAWIYER
+589 QPSARAWIYER
-600 FATLISR
+600 FTTVISR

-618 YALVVTAKASDI
+618 YPLVITAKASDI
-630 TNGIGEAVTG
+630 ANGTGEAVTG
-640 SGDRFPMGDV
+640 SGDRFPMSDV
-650 ARRGLNGTVFFH
+650 VRRGLNGTVFFH

-675 EQRFAN
+675 DQRFAN

-693 GCVFPGCDAPA
+693 GCVFPGCDSPA

-734 HLMDRSDWEVF
+734 HLMDRSTWEVF

-765 PILHSRFITDDI
+765 PIMHSRFITDDI

>member
-15 RNRRAAAG
+15 RDRRAAAD
-23 SHGGASRRPP
+23 SRGGASRRPP
-33 TNTAPADLTG
+33 TNSNPMDSTAFPSPDARGSEDN
-43 LTPRDADALKDS
+43 TPVCP
-55 EPAQSEEASSPTSL
+55 EGESSRPSSL
-69 AEQLKAAGLDLSGHH
+69 AEQLKAAGLDLSGHRL
-84 FAEVFEALDPVS
+84 AEVFNALDPVS
-96 TDDDEPNDDTSIADV
+96 TDDEETRTDTSVADA
-111 EEPSN
+111 EEPC
-116 AVGIA
+116 
-121 GSDQP
+121 
-126 RETVESADS
+126 ETVEAANSAEPGPNPEADS
-135 TELTSTA
+135 TALLDTNEQTSSTTRPATDDSASPTTA
-142 PAESTAQPGTDEQDK
+142 ST
-157 TTTQPAP
+157 P
-164 VQPAEPAAASNNTAD
+164 VEAHLEA
-179 RHATQPERGDDTQ
+179 GDDSR
-192 RPTSMHPILT
+192 RPTSLHPVLT
-202 DAAWNDLAAS
+202 DSTWNDLAAN

-217 ESISSLT
+217 DSIASLT
-224 ELVGGLRAFD
+224 ELVGALRAFD

-239 NEALQ
+239 NDALQ

-266 YERIGTPKDSGAKS
+266 YERVGTPKDSGAKS

-292 GREANRRAR
+292 GREANRRAK
-301 LAEHL
+301 LAENL

-338 TVIED
+338 TVIEE

-366 YAKSV
+366 YARSV

-435 RIQSAKDNTSTTA
+435 RIQSAKDNTSSSAGTA
-448 EPTDVEADE
+448 NEDTSSKAGPGEGNTSNAEGSADTEAVPTEIG
-457 AEREDAP
+457 DAP
-464 TLIPNTGPDQAPGSG
+464 ALFPNAGLGQAPG
-479 GLGQTF
+479 
-485 DEQRFEPLDAV
+485 EEKFEPLDSV
-496 LTGDRFDAPSWAV
+496 LTGDRFDAPPWAV
-509 IEATGDGDAAGNSG
+509 IDAAS
-523 AAVDAAVAD
+523 DS
-532 GAAGTRDA
+532 AAGSEPAGDTDA
-540 HTVNGSESTNGPEA
+540 NTA
-554 SDEPEA
+554 D
-560 ASADLAVNRSVPGGH
+560 SAGNRSTPAGH
-575 GVRADGSTV
+575 GVRADGSTI
-584 DLMDE
+584 DLMGE
-589 QPNAKAWIYER
+589 QPSARAWIYER
-600 FATLISR
+600 FTTLISR
-607 ISMKEA
+607 ISMNEA

-618 YALVVTAKASDI
+618 YPLVITAKASDI
-630 TNGIGEAVTG
+630 ANGTGEAVTG

-650 ARRGLNGTVFFH
+650 VRRGLNGTVFYH
-662 LMDEKARTVEVCT
+662 LMDEKARTVEVLT
-675 EQRFAN
+675 DQRFAN

-713 PHALGGKTDINN
+713 PHSKGGRTEINN
-725 MCLLCSFHH
+725 LCLLCSFHH
-734 HLMDRSDWEVF
+734 HLMDRSTWEVF
-745 MLADGRPAWK
+745 MLTDGRPAWR
-755 PPESIDPART
+755 PPESIDPARA

>member
-15 RNRRAAAG
+15 RDRRAAAD
-23 SHGGASRRPP
+23 SRGGASRRPP
-33 TNTAPADLTG
+33 TNTSPADLVGT
-43 LTPRDADALKDS
+43 TSQNVHAPEDTA
-55 EPAQSEEASSPTSL
+55 EAQPEETSDPSTL

-96 TDDDEPNDDTSIADV
+96 TDDDAAIDNAPIADDEQMDEDTSALDAGQPSKTVTTASRDNSRATAD
-111 EEPSN
+111 PAKSTGLDPN
-116 AVGIA
+116 AK
-121 GSDQP
+121 
-126 RETVESADS
+126 TDS
-135 TELTSTA
+135 TAHADPTSLFETN
-142 PAESTAQPGTDEQDK
+142 EQISS
-157 TTTQPAP
+157 TTQPASAD
-164 VQPAEPAAASNNTAD
+164 PASPANTSDSVAA
-179 RHATQPERGDDTQ
+179 QPEAGTDSQ
-192 RPTSMHPILT
+192 RPTSLHPILT
-202 DAAWNDLAAS
+202 DAAWNDLVAS

-217 ESISSLT
+217 DSIASLT
-224 ELVGGLRAFD
+224 GLVGGLRAFD

-266 YERIGTPKDSGAKS
+266 YERAGTPKDSGAKS

-301 LAEHL
+301 LAENL

-379 FRQMLALID
+379 FRRMLALID

-435 RIQSAKDNTSTTA
+435 RIQSVKGTTSTTA
-448 EPTDVEADE
+448 EPTDSEADE
-457 AEREDAP
+457 GEREDAP
-464 TLIPNTGPDQAPGSG
+464 PLVPNAEPEQTPGSG
-479 GLGQTF
+479 SLGQTF
-485 DEQRFEPLDAV
+485 DEHRFEPLDAV
-496 LTGDRFDAPSWAV
+496 LTGDRFDAPPWAV
-509 IEATGDGDAAGNSG
+509 IEATGDNEAESAGPG
-523 AAVDAAVAD
+523 A
-532 GAAGTRDA
+532 
-540 HTVNGSESTNGPEA
+540 
-554 SDEPEA
+554 
-560 ASADLAVNRSVPGGH
+560 NRPVPAGH
-575 GVRADGSTV
+575 GVRANGSAV
-584 DLMDE
+584 DLMSE

-630 TNGIGEAVTG
+630 ANGIGEATTG

-650 ARRGLNGTVFFH
+650 ARRGLDGTVFFH

-745 MLADGRPAWK
+745 MLGDGRPAWR
-755 PPESIDPART
+755 PPESTDPARI

-777 IDGLFGT
+777 IEGLFGT

>member
-15 RNRRAAAG
+15 RDRRAAAD
-23 SHGGASRRPP
+23 SRGGASRRPP
-33 TNTAPADLTG
+33 TNSNPMDSTAFPPPDARCSKDN
-43 LTPRDADALKDS
+43 TPVCP
-55 EPAQSEEASSPTSL
+55 EGESSRPSSL
-69 AEQLKAAGLDLSGHH
+69 AEQLKAAGLDLSGHRL
-84 FAEVFEALDPVS
+84 AEVFNALDPVS
-96 TDDDEPNDDTSIADV
+96 TDDEETRTDTSVADA
-111 EEPSN
+111 EEPC
-116 AVGIA
+116 
-121 GSDQP
+121 
-126 RETVESADS
+126 ETVEAANSAEPGPNPEADS
-135 TELTSTA
+135 TALLDNNEQTSSTTRPATDDSASPTTA
-142 PAESTAQPGTDEQDK
+142 ST
-157 TTTQPAP
+157 P
-164 VQPAEPAAASNNTAD
+164 VEAHLEA
-179 RHATQPERGDDTQ
+179 GDDSR
-192 RPTSMHPILT
+192 RPTSLHPVLT
-202 DAAWNDLAAS
+202 DSTWNDLAAN

-217 ESISSLT
+217 DSIASLT
-224 ELVGGLRAFD
+224 ELVGALRAFD

-239 NEALQ
+239 NDALQ

-266 YERIGTPKDSGAKS
+266 YERVGTPKDSGAKS

-292 GREANRRAR
+292 GREANRRAK
-301 LAEHL
+301 LAENL

-338 TVIED
+338 TVIEE

-366 YAKSV
+366 YARSV

-435 RIQSAKDNTSTTA
+435 RIQSAKDNTSSSAGTA
-448 EPTDVEADE
+448 NEDTSSKAGPGEGNTSNAEGSADTEAVPTEIG
-457 AEREDAP
+457 DAP
-464 TLIPNTGPDQAPGSG
+464 ALFPNAGLGQAPG
-479 GLGQTF
+479 
-485 DEQRFEPLDAV
+485 EEKFEPLDSV
-496 LTGDRFDAPSWAV
+496 LTGDRFDAPQWAV
-509 IEATGDGDAAGNSG
+509 IDAAS
-523 AAVDAAVAD
+523 DS
-532 GAAGTRDA
+532 AAGSEPAGDTDA
-540 HTVNGSESTNGPEA
+540 NTA
-554 SDEPEA
+554 D
-560 ASADLAVNRSVPGGH
+560 SAGNRSTPAGH
-575 GVRADGSTV
+575 GVRADGSTI
-584 DLMDE
+584 DLMGE
-589 QPNAKAWIYER
+589 QPSARAWIYER
-600 FATLISR
+600 FTTLISR

-618 YALVVTAKASDI
+618 YPLVITAKASDI
-630 TNGIGEAVTG
+630 ANGTGEAVTG

-650 ARRGLNGTVFFH
+650 VRRGLNGTVFYH
-662 LMDEKARTVEVCT
+662 LMDEKARTVEVLT
-675 EQRFAN
+675 DQRFAN

-713 PHALGGKTDINN
+713 PHSKGGRTEINN
-725 MCLLCSFHH
+725 LCLLCSFHH
-734 HLMDRSDWEVF
+734 HLMDRSTWEVF
-745 MLADGRPAWK
+745 MLTDGRPAWR
-755 PPESIDPART
+755 PPESIDPARA

>member
-15 RNRRAAAG
+15 RDRRAAAD
-23 SHGGASRRPP
+23 SRGGASRRPP
-33 TNTAPADLTG
+33 TNSNPMDSTAFPSPDARGSEDN
-43 LTPRDADALKDS
+43 TPVCP
-55 EPAQSEEASSPTSL
+55 EGESSRPSSL
-69 AEQLKAAGLDLSGHH
+69 AEQLKAAGLDLSGHRL
-84 FAEVFEALDPVS
+84 AEVFNALDPVS
-96 TDDDEPNDDTSIADV
+96 TDDEETRTDTSVADA
-111 EEPSN
+111 EEPC
-116 AVGIA
+116 
-121 GSDQP
+121 
-126 RETVESADS
+126 ETVEAANSAEPGPNPEADS
-135 TELTSTA
+135 TALLDNNEQTSSTTRPATDDSASPTTA
-142 PAESTAQPGTDEQDK
+142 ST
-157 TTTQPAP
+157 P
-164 VQPAEPAAASNNTAD
+164 VEAHLEA
-179 RHATQPERGDDTQ
+179 GDDSR
-192 RPTSMHPILT
+192 RPTSLHPVLT
-202 DAAWNDLAAS
+202 DSTWNDLAAN

-217 ESISSLT
+217 DSIASLT
-224 ELVGGLRAFD
+224 ELVGALRAFD

-239 NEALQ
+239 NDALQ

-266 YERIGTPKDSGAKS
+266 YERVGTPKDSGAKS

-292 GREANRRAR
+292 GREANRRAK
-301 LAEHL
+301 LAENL

-338 TVIED
+338 TVIEE

-366 YAKSV
+366 YAQSV

-435 RIQSAKDNTSTTA
+435 RIQSAKDNTSKTA
-448 EPTDVEADE
+448 GTANEDTSSKAGPGEGNTSNAEGSADTEAVPTEIG
-457 AEREDAP
+457 DAP
-464 TLIPNTGPDQAPGSG
+464 ALFPNAGLGQAPG
-479 GLGQTF
+479 
-485 DEQRFEPLDAV
+485 EEKFEPLDSV
-496 LTGDRFDAPSWAV
+496 LTGDRFDAPPWAV
-509 IEATGDGDAAGNSG
+509 IDAAS
-523 AAVDAAVAD
+523 DSVA
-532 GAAGTRDA
+532 
-540 HTVNGSESTNGPEA
+540 GSEPAGDTDANTA
-554 SDEPEA
+554 D
-560 ASADLAVNRSVPGGH
+560 SAGNRSTPAGH
-575 GVRADGSTV
+575 GVRADGSTI
-584 DLMDE
+584 DLMGE
-589 QPNAKAWIYER
+589 QPSARAWIYER
-600 FATLISR
+600 FTTLISR
-607 ISMKEA
+607 ISMNEA

-618 YALVVTAKASDI
+618 YPLVITAKASDI
-630 TNGIGEAVTG
+630 ANGTGEAVTG

-650 ARRGLNGTVFFH
+650 VRRGLNGKVFYH
-662 LMDEKARTVEVCT
+662 LMDEKARTVEVLT
-675 EQRFAN
+675 DQRFAN

-713 PHALGGKTDINN
+713 PHSKGGRTEINN
-725 MCLLCSFHH
+725 LCLLCSFHH
-734 HLMDRSDWEVF
+734 HLMDRSTWEVF
-745 MLADGRPAWK
+745 MLTDGRPAWR
-755 PPESIDPART
+755 PPESIDPARA

>member
-15 RNRRAAAG
+15 RDRRAAAD
-23 SHGGASRRPP
+23 SRGGASRRPP
-33 TNTAPADLTG
+33 TNSNPMDSTAFPSPDARGSEDN
-43 LTPRDADALKDS
+43 TPVCP
-55 EPAQSEEASSPTSL
+55 EGESSRPSSL
-69 AEQLKAAGLDLSGHH
+69 AEQLKAAGLDLSGHRL
-84 FAEVFEALDPVS
+84 AEVFNALDPVS
-96 TDDDEPNDDTSIADV
+96 TDDEETRTDTSVADA
-111 EEPSN
+111 EEPC
-116 AVGIA
+116 
-121 GSDQP
+121 
-126 RETVESADS
+126 ETVEAANSAEPGPNPEADS
-135 TELTSTA
+135 TALLDNNEQTSSTTRPATDDSASPTTA
-142 PAESTAQPGTDEQDK
+142 ST
-157 TTTQPAP
+157 P
-164 VQPAEPAAASNNTAD
+164 VEAHLEA
-179 RHATQPERGDDTQ
+179 GDDSR
-192 RPTSMHPILT
+192 RPTSLHPVLT
-202 DAAWNDLAAS
+202 DSTWNDLAAN

-217 ESISSLT
+217 DSIASLT
-224 ELVGGLRAFD
+224 ELVGALRAFD

-239 NEALQ
+239 NDALQ

-266 YERIGTPKDSGAKS
+266 YERVGTPKDSGAKS

-292 GREANRRAR
+292 GREANRRAK
-301 LAEHL
+301 LAENL

-338 TVIED
+338 TVIEE

-366 YAKSV
+366 YARSV

-401 AYFITARPKRNGD
+401 VYFITARPKRNGD
-414 WRLEGV
+414 WRLEGI

-435 RIQSAKDNTSTTA
+435 RIQSAKDNTSKTA
-448 EPTDVEADE
+448 GTANEDTSSKAGPGEGNTSNAEGSADTEAVPTEIGDPPA
-457 AEREDAP
+457 
-464 TLIPNTGPDQAPGSG
+464 LFPNAGLGQAPG
-479 GLGQTF
+479 
-485 DEQRFEPLDAV
+485 EEKFEPLDSV
-496 LTGDRFDAPSWAV
+496 LTGDRFDAPPWAV
-509 IEATGDGDAAGNSG
+509 IDAASDSAAESEPAGDANANTADSAG
-523 AAVDAAVAD
+523 D
-532 GAAGTRDA
+532 R
-540 HTVNGSESTNGPEA
+540 STPT
-554 SDEPEA
+554 
-560 ASADLAVNRSVPGGH
+560 GH

-584 DLMDE
+584 DLMSE
-589 QPNAKAWIYER
+589 QPSARAWIYER

-618 YALVVTAKASDI
+618 YPLVITAKASDI
-630 TNGIGEAVTG
+630 ANGTGEAVTG

-650 ARRGLNGTVFFH
+650 VRRGLNGTVFYH
-662 LMDEKARTVEVCT
+662 LMDEKARTVEVLT
-675 EQRFAN
+675 DQRFAN

-713 PHALGGKTDINN
+713 PHSKGGRTEINN
-725 MCLLCSFHH
+725 LCLLCSFHH
-734 HLMDRSDWEVF
+734 HLMDRSTWEVF
-745 MLADGRPAWK
+745 MLTDGRPAWR

>member
-15 RNRRAAAG
+15 RDRRAAAD
-23 SHGGASRRPP
+23 SRGGASRRPP
-33 TNTAPADLTG
+33 TNTTPADLVGTSSQNAHAPED
-43 LTPRDADALKDS
+43 TAQAQPEETSD
-55 EPAQSEEASSPTSL
+55 PATL

-96 TDDDEPNDDTSIADV
+96 TDDDAEVDNAPIADDEQMGEYTSAV
-111 EEPSN
+111 DAGQPN
-116 AVGIA
+116 TAGTAVGCEQSSE
-121 GSDQP
+121 G
-126 RETVESADS
+126 VESATS
-135 TELTSTA
+135 TENEPNGPTDTTA
-142 PAESTAQPGTDEQDK
+142 GPDPTALFEANEQARS
-157 TTTQPAP
+157 TTQPTSAG
-164 VQPAEPAAASNNTAD
+164 PASSATTKDPDAA
-179 RHATQPERGDDTQ
+179 QPEAGTDSQ

-217 ESISSLT
+217 DSIASLN

-266 YERIGTPKDSGAKS
+266 YERVGTPKDSGAKS

-292 GREANRRAR
+292 GREANRRAK
-301 LAEHL
+301 LAENL

-379 FRQMLALID
+379 FRRMLALID

-435 RIQSAKDNTSTTA
+435 RIQSAKDTTSTTA
-448 EPTDVEADE
+448 EPTGDNPSNTAESGDDTTSNNVRPTDTEAARPAAD
-457 AEREDAP
+457 DAP
-464 TLIPNTGPDQAPGSG
+464 ALFPNV
-479 GLGQTF
+479 GLGQAAG
-485 DEQRFEPLDAV
+485 EEKFEPIDAV
-496 LTGDRFDAPSWAV
+496 LTGDRYDAPPWAV
-509 IEATGDGDAAGNSG
+509 LDAANDSSADSEAAGDAGADTADSAADRPVHAGQ
-523 AAVDAAVAD
+523 
-532 GAAGTRDA
+532 
-540 HTVNGSESTNGPEA
+540 
-554 SDEPEA
+554 
-560 ASADLAVNRSVPGGH
+560 
-575 GVRADGSTV
+575 GVRADGSAV
-584 DLMDE
+584 DLMSE
-589 QPNAKAWIYER
+589 QPSAKAWIYER

-630 TNGIGEAVTG
+630 ANGIGEATTG

-650 ARRGLNGTVFFH
+650 ARRGLDGTVFFH
-662 LMDEKARTVEVCT
+662 LMDEKARTVEICT

-745 MLADGRPAWK
+745 MLGDGRPAWR

-765 PILHSRFITDDI
+765 PILHSRFVTDDI
-777 IDGLFGT
+777 INGLFGT

>member
-15 RNRRAAAG
+15 RDRRTAAD
-23 SHGGASRRPP
+23 SRGGASRRPP
-33 TNTAPADLTG
+33 TNTTPADLVGT
-43 LTPRDADALKDS
+43 TSQNVHAPEDTEQAQPEETSD
-55 EPAQSEEASSPTSL
+55 PATL

-126 RETVESADS
+126 HETVESADS
-135 TELTSTA
+135 AELASTA
-142 PAESTAQPGTDEQDK
+142 PAESTAQPE
-157 TTTQPAP
+157 
-164 VQPAEPAAASNNTAD
+164 
-179 RHATQPERGDDTQ
+179 HGDDDQ

-212 APEIT
+212 TPEIT
-217 ESISSLT
+217 DSISSLT

-266 YERIGTPKDSGAKS
+266 YERVGTPKDSGAKS

-292 GREANRRAR
+292 GREANRRAK
-301 LAEHL
+301 LAENL

-371 TVSELRDI
+371 TASELRDI
-379 FRQMLALID
+379 FRRMLALID

-435 RIQSAKDNTSTTA
+435 RIQSAKDNTSTSA
-448 EPTDVEADE
+448 EPTDSEADE
-457 AEREDAP
+457 GEREDAP
-464 TLIPNTGPDQAPGSG
+464 SLAPNAGPDQAPGSG
-479 GLGQTF
+479 GHGQTF

-496 LTGDRFDAPSWAV
+496 LTGDRFDAPPWAV
-509 IEATGDGDAAGNSG
+509 IEATGDN
-523 AAVDAAVAD
+523 
-532 GAAGTRDA
+532 
-540 HTVNGSESTNGPEA
+540 EA
-554 SDEPEA
+554 E
-560 ASADLAVNRSVPGGH
+560 SADPAANRAVPSGH
-575 GVRADGSTV
+575 GIRADGSTV
-584 DLMDE
+584 DLMSA
-589 QPNAKAWIYER
+589 QPSAKAWIYER

-630 TNGIGEAVTG
+630 ANGIGEATTG

-650 ARRGLNGTVFFH
+650 ARRGLDGTVFFH

-745 MLADGRPAWK
+745 MLGDGRPAWR
-755 PPESIDPART
+755 PPESTDPARI

-777 IDGLFGT
+777 IEGLFGT

>member
-15 RNRRAAAG
+15 RDRRAAAD
-23 SHGGASRRPP
+23 SRGGASRRPP
-33 TNTAPADLTG
+33 NASVPTDPTNVPSRAVRDTADNVPMHPESES
-43 LTPRDADALKDS
+43 PRP
-55 EPAQSEEASSPTSL
+55 ESL

-96 TDDDEPNDDTSIADV
+96 TDPVSTDPVATDPVSTDGEEQNEAASTADTEHPNAADASASSTKVEPNAPTDSLSQPNPTALFETS
-111 EEPSN
+111 
-116 AVGIA
+116 
-121 GSDQP
+121 
-126 RETVESADS
+126 
-135 TELTSTA
+135 
-142 PAESTAQPGTDEQDK
+142 EQNRS
-157 TTTQPAP
+157 TTQPASTDSAA
-164 VQPAEPAAASNNTAD
+164 PATASTPAAA
-179 RHATQPERGDDTQ
+179 QPEAEEDFQ
-192 RPTSMHPILT
+192 RLTSLHPVLT
-202 DAAWNDLAAS
+202 DSAWNDLAAS
-212 APEIT
+212 TPEIT
-217 ESISSLT
+217 DSIASLT
-224 ELVGGLRAFD
+224 GLVAGLRAFD

-239 NEALQ
+239 GEALQ

-266 YERIGTPKDSGAKS
+266 YERVGTPKDSGAKS

-292 GREANRRAR
+292 GREANRRAK
-301 LAEHL
+301 LAEKL

-330 GTLPAEHL
+330 GTLPTEHL

-354 ETKSRVETDLVK
+354 ETRSRVETDLVK
-366 YAKSV
+366 YGKSV

-379 FRQMLALID
+379 FRQMLAVID

-420 LDPVAGSE
+420 LDPAAGSE

-435 RIQSAKDNTSTTA
+435 RIQSAKDATATDNTTSTAVSSSA
-448 EPTDVEADE
+448 EEK
-457 AEREDAP
+457 
-464 TLIPNTGPDQAPGSG
+464 
-479 GLGQTF
+479 
-485 DEQRFEPLDAV
+485 FEPLDAV
-496 LTGDRFDAPSWAV
+496 LTGDRFDAPPWAV
-509 IEATGDGDAAGNSG
+509 IEAAGE
-523 AAVDAAVAD
+523 
-532 GAAGTRDA
+532 
-540 HTVNGSESTNGPEA
+540 SEDS
-554 SDEPEA
+554 
-560 ASADLAVNRSVPGGH
+560 SANRSVPAGH
-575 GVRADGSTV
+575 GVRPDGASV
-584 DLMDE
+584 DLMSE

-630 TNGIGEAVTG
+630 ANGTGEATTG
-640 SGDRFPMGDV
+640 SGDRFPMDDIT
-650 ARRGLNGTVFFH
+650 RRGLNGTVFFH

-675 EQRFAN
+675 DQRFAN
-681 KKQTAIVTARDR
+681 KKQTAIITARDR
-693 GCVFPGCDAPA
+693 GCVFPGCDAPP

-713 PHALGGKTDINN
+713 PHARGGKTDINN
-725 MCLLCSFHH
+725 MCCLCSFHH

-745 MLADGRPAWK
+745 MLTDGRPAWR

>member
-15 RNRRAAAG
+15 RDRRAAAD
-23 SHGGASRRPP
+23 SRGGASRRPP
-33 TNTAPADLTG
+33 TNTTPADLVGTSSQNAHAPED
-43 LTPRDADALKDS
+43 TAQAQPEETSD
-55 EPAQSEEASSPTSL
+55 PATL

-84 FAEVFEALDPVS
+84 FAEVFEALAPVS
-96 TDDDEPNDDTSIADV
+96 TDDDAAIDNAPIADDEQMDEDTSALDAGQ
-111 EEPSN
+111 PSKTVTTVSRDSSRDTVDPAKSTGLDPN
-116 AVGIA
+116 AK
-121 GSDQP
+121 
-126 RETVESADS
+126 TDS
-135 TELTSTA
+135 TAHADPTSLFET
-142 PAESTAQPGTDEQDK
+142 TEQISS
-157 TTTQPAP
+157 TTQPASAD
-164 VQPAEPAAASNNTAD
+164 PASPANTSASVAA
-179 RHATQPERGDDTQ
+179 QPEAGTDSQ
-192 RPTSMHPILT
+192 RPTSLHPILT
-202 DAAWNDLAAS
+202 DAAWNDLVAS

-217 ESISSLT
+217 DSIASLT
-224 ELVGGLRAFD
+224 GLVGGLRAFD

-266 YERIGTPKDSGAKS
+266 YERVGTPKDSGAKS

-301 LAEHL
+301 LAENL

-379 FRQMLALID
+379 FRRMLALID

-435 RIQSAKDNTSTTA
+435 RIQSVKGTTSTTA
-448 EPTDVEADE
+448 EPTDSEADE
-457 AEREDAP
+457 GEREDAP
-464 TLIPNTGPDQAPGSG
+464 PLVPNAEPEQTPGSG
-479 GLGQTF
+479 SLGQTF
-485 DEQRFEPLDAV
+485 DGHRFEPLDAV
-496 LTGDRFDAPSWAV
+496 LTGDRFDAPPWAV
-509 IEATGDGDAAGNSG
+509 IEATGDNEAESAGPG
-523 AAVDAAVAD
+523 A
-532 GAAGTRDA
+532 
-540 HTVNGSESTNGPEA
+540 
-554 SDEPEA
+554 
-560 ASADLAVNRSVPGGH
+560 NRPVPAGH
-575 GVRADGSTV
+575 GVRANGSAV
-584 DLMDE
+584 DLMSE

-630 TNGIGEAVTG
+630 ANGIGEATTG

-650 ARRGLNGTVFFH
+650 ARRGLDGTVFFH
-662 LMDEKARTVEVCT
+662 LMDEKACTVEVCT

-745 MLADGRPAWK
+745 MLGDGRPAWR
-755 PPESIDPART
+755 PPESTDPARI
-765 PILHSRFITDDI
+765 PILHSRFITDDVI
-777 IDGLFGT
+777 EGLFGT

>member
-15 RNRRAAAG
+15 RDRRAAADSRG
-23 SHGGASRRPP
+23 RASRRPP
-33 TNTAPADLTG
+33 TNTTPADLAG
-43 LTPRDADALKDS
+43 TPPQNAHAPEDTAQAQPEETS
-55 EPAQSEEASSPTSL
+55 GPATL

-142 PAESTAQPGTDEQDK
+142 PAESTAQLGTDEQDK
-157 TTTQPAP
+157 ATAQPAP

-179 RHATQPERGDDTQ
+179 RHATRPEVGDDTQ

-202 DAAWNDLAAS
+202 DATWNDLAAS

-217 ESISSLT
+217 DSISSLT

-266 YERIGTPKDSGAKS
+266 YERVGTPKDSGAKS

-292 GREANRRAR
+292 GREANRRAK
-301 LAEHL
+301 LAENL

-435 RIQSAKDNTSTTA
+435 RIQSAKDNASDTTETAGDNPSNTA
-448 EPTDVEADE
+448 ESGDDTTSNNVCPTDTETNPTGTEAARSAAD
-457 AEREDAP
+457 DAP
-464 TLIPNTGPDQAPGSG
+464 ALFPNVGLGQAPG
-479 GLGQTF
+479 
-485 DEQRFEPLDAV
+485 EEKFEPLDAV
-496 LTGDRFDAPSWAV
+496 LTGDRYDAPPWAV
-509 IEATGDGDAAGNSG
+509 LDAASNSG
-523 AAVDAAVAD
+523 ADSE
-532 GAAGTRDA
+532 AAGDA
-540 HTVNGSESTNGPEA
+540 GADTADPAGGRSTPA
-554 SDEPEA
+554 
-560 ASADLAVNRSVPGGH
+560 GH
-575 GVRADGSTV
+575 GIRADGSTV
-584 DLMDE
+584 DLISE
-589 QPNAKAWIYER
+589 QPSAKAWIYER

-630 TNGIGEAVTG
+630 ANGIGEATTG
-640 SGDRFPMGDV
+640 SGDRFPIGDI

-713 PHALGGKTDINN
+713 PHARGGKTDINN

-745 MLADGRPAWK
+745 MLGDGRPAWR

-777 IDGLFGT
+777 IDRLFGT

>member
-15 RNRRAAAG
+15 RDRRAAAD
-23 SHGGASRRPP
+23 SRGGASRRPP
-33 TNTAPADLTG
+33 TNSNPMDSTAFPSPDARGSEDN
-43 LTPRDADALKDS
+43 TPVCP
-55 EPAQSEEASSPTSL
+55 EGESSRPSSL
-69 AEQLKAAGLDLSGHH
+69 AEQLKAAGLDLSGHRL
-84 FAEVFEALDPVS
+84 AEVFNALDPVS
-96 TDDDEPNDDTSIADV
+96 TDDEETRTDTSVADA
-111 EEPSN
+111 EEPC
-116 AVGIA
+116 
-121 GSDQP
+121 
-126 RETVESADS
+126 ETVEAANSAEPGPNPEADS
-135 TELTSTA
+135 TALLDNNEQTSSTTRPATDDSASPTTA
-142 PAESTAQPGTDEQDK
+142 ST
-157 TTTQPAP
+157 P
-164 VQPAEPAAASNNTAD
+164 VEAHLEA
-179 RHATQPERGDDTQ
+179 GDDSR
-192 RPTSMHPILT
+192 RPTSLHPVLT
-202 DAAWNDLAAS
+202 DSTWNDLAAN

-217 ESISSLT
+217 DSIASLT
-224 ELVGGLRAFD
+224 ELVGALRAFD

-239 NEALQ
+239 NDALQ

-266 YERIGTPKDSGAKS
+266 YERVGTPKDSGAKS

-292 GREANRRAR
+292 GREANRRAK
-301 LAEHL
+301 LAENL

-338 TVIED
+338 TVIEE

-366 YAKSV
+366 YAQSV

-435 RIQSAKDNTSTTA
+435 RIQSAKDNTSSSAGTA
-448 EPTDVEADE
+448 NEDTSSKAGPGEGNTSNAEGSADTEAVPTEIG
-457 AEREDAP
+457 DAP
-464 TLIPNTGPDQAPGSG
+464 ALFPNAGLGQAPG
-479 GLGQTF
+479 
-485 DEQRFEPLDAV
+485 EEKFEPLDSV
-496 LTGDRFDAPSWAV
+496 LTGDRFDAPPWAV
-509 IEATGDGDAAGNSG
+509 IDAAS
-523 AAVDAAVAD
+523 DSVA
-532 GAAGTRDA
+532 
-540 HTVNGSESTNGPEA
+540 GSEPAGDTDANTA
-554 SDEPEA
+554 D
-560 ASADLAVNRSVPGGH
+560 SAGNRSTPAGH
-575 GVRADGSTV
+575 GVRADGSTI
-584 DLMDE
+584 DLMGE
-589 QPNAKAWIYER
+589 QPSARAWIYER
-600 FATLISR
+600 FTTLISR

-618 YALVVTAKASDI
+618 YPLVITAKASDI
-630 TNGIGEAVTG
+630 ANGTGEAVTG

-650 ARRGLNGTVFFH
+650 VRRGLNGKVFYH
-662 LMDEKARTVEVCT
+662 LMDEKARTVEVLT
-675 EQRFAN
+675 DQRFAN

-713 PHALGGKTDINN
+713 PHSKGGRTEINN
-725 MCLLCSFHH
+725 LCLLCSFHH
-734 HLMDRSDWEVF
+734 HLMDRSTWEVF
-745 MLADGRPAWK
+745 MLTDGRPAWR
-755 PPESIDPART
+755 PPESIDPARA

>member
-15 RNRRAAAG
+15 RDRRAAAD
-23 SHGGASRRPP
+23 SRGGASRRPP
-33 TNTAPADLTG
+33 TNSNPMDSTAFPSPDARGSEDN
-43 LTPRDADALKDS
+43 TPVCP
-55 EPAQSEEASSPTSL
+55 EGESSRPSSL
-69 AEQLKAAGLDLSGHH
+69 AEQLKAAGLDLSGHRL
-84 FAEVFEALDPVS
+84 AEVFNALDPVS
-96 TDDDEPNDDTSIADV
+96 TDDEETRTDTSVADA
-111 EEPSN
+111 EEPC
-116 AVGIA
+116 
-121 GSDQP
+121 
-126 RETVESADS
+126 ETVEAANSAEPGPNPEADS
-135 TELTSTA
+135 TALLDNNEQTSSTTRPATDDSASPTTA
-142 PAESTAQPGTDEQDK
+142 ST
-157 TTTQPAP
+157 P
-164 VQPAEPAAASNNTAD
+164 VEAHLEA
-179 RHATQPERGDDTQ
+179 GDDSR
-192 RPTSMHPILT
+192 RPTSLHPVLT
-202 DAAWNDLAAS
+202 DSTWNDLAAN

-217 ESISSLT
+217 DSIASLT
-224 ELVGGLRAFD
+224 ELVGALRAFD

-239 NEALQ
+239 NDALQ

-266 YERIGTPKDSGAKS
+266 YERVGTPKDSGAKS

-292 GREANRRAR
+292 GREANRRAK
-301 LAEHL
+301 LAENL

-338 TVIED
+338 TVIEE

-366 YAKSV
+366 YARSV

-435 RIQSAKDNTSTTA
+435 RIQSAKDNTSSSAGTA
-448 EPTDVEADE
+448 NEDTSSKAGPGEGNTSNAEGSADTEAVPTEIG
-457 AEREDAP
+457 DAP
-464 TLIPNTGPDQAPGSG
+464 ALFPNAGLGQAPG
-479 GLGQTF
+479 
-485 DEQRFEPLDAV
+485 EEKFEPLDSV
-496 LTGDRFDAPSWAV
+496 LTGDRFDAPPWAV
-509 IEATGDGDAAGNSG
+509 IDAAS
-523 AAVDAAVAD
+523 DS
-532 GAAGTRDA
+532 AAGSEPAGDTDA
-540 HTVNGSESTNGPEA
+540 NTA
-554 SDEPEA
+554 D
-560 ASADLAVNRSVPGGH
+560 SAGNRSTPAGH
-575 GVRADGSTV
+575 GVRADGSTI
-584 DLMDE
+584 DLMGE
-589 QPNAKAWIYER
+589 QPSARAWIYER
-600 FATLISR
+600 FTTLISR
-607 ISMKEA
+607 ISMNEA

-618 YALVVTAKASDI
+618 YPLVITAKASDI
-630 TNGIGEAVTG
+630 ANGTGEAVTG

-650 ARRGLNGTVFFH
+650 VRRGLNGKVFYH
-662 LMDEKARTVEVCT
+662 LMDEKARTVEVLT
-675 EQRFAN
+675 DQRFAN

-713 PHALGGKTDINN
+713 PHSKGGRTEINN
-725 MCLLCSFHH
+725 LCLLCSFHH
-734 HLMDRSDWEVF
+734 HLMDRSTWEVF
-745 MLADGRPAWK
+745 MLTDGRPAWR
-755 PPESIDPART
+755 PPESIDPARA

>member
-15 RNRRAAAG
+15 RDRRAAAD
-23 SHGGASRRPP
+23 SRGGASRRPP
-33 TNTAPADLTG
+33 TNSNPMDSSVFPSPDAHGSEDN
-43 LTPRDADALKDS
+43 TPVCP
-55 EPAQSEEASSPTSL
+55 EGESSRPSSL
-69 AEQLKAAGLDLSGHH
+69 AEQLKAAGLDLSGHRL
-84 FAEVFEALDPVS
+84 AEVFNALDPVS
-96 TDDDEPNDDTSIADV
+96 TDDEETRTDTSVADA
-111 EEPSN
+111 EEPC
-116 AVGIA
+116 
-121 GSDQP
+121 
-126 RETVESADS
+126 ETVEAANSAEPGPNPEADS
-135 TELTSTA
+135 TALLDNNEQTSSTTRPATDDSASPTTA
-142 PAESTAQPGTDEQDK
+142 ST
-157 TTTQPAP
+157 P
-164 VQPAEPAAASNNTAD
+164 VEAHLEA
-179 RHATQPERGDDTQ
+179 GDDSR
-192 RPTSMHPILT
+192 RPTSLHPVLT
-202 DAAWNDLAAS
+202 DSTWNDLAAN

-217 ESISSLT
+217 DSIASLT
-224 ELVGGLRAFD
+224 ELVGALRAFD

-239 NEALQ
+239 NDALQ

-266 YERIGTPKDSGAKS
+266 YERVGTPKDSGAKS

-292 GREANRRAR
+292 GREANRRAK
-301 LAEHL
+301 LAENL

-338 TVIED
+338 TVIEE
-343 CLKALPAWVDH
+343 CLKALPAWVDL

-366 YAKSV
+366 YAQSV

-435 RIQSAKDNTSTTA
+435 RIQSAKDNTSSSAGTA
-448 EPTDVEADE
+448 NEDTSSKAGPGEGNTSNAEGSADTEAVPTEIG
-457 AEREDAP
+457 DAP
-464 TLIPNTGPDQAPGSG
+464 ALFPNAGLGQAPG
-479 GLGQTF
+479 
-485 DEQRFEPLDAV
+485 EEKFEPLDSV
-496 LTGDRFDAPSWAV
+496 LTGDRFDAPPWAV
-509 IEATGDGDAAGNSG
+509 IDAAS
-523 AAVDAAVAD
+523 DS
-532 GAAGTRDA
+532 AAGSEPAGDTDA
-540 HTVNGSESTNGPEA
+540 NTA
-554 SDEPEA
+554 D
-560 ASADLAVNRSVPGGH
+560 SAGNRSTPAGH
-575 GVRADGSTV
+575 GFRADGSTI
-584 DLMDE
+584 DLMSE
-589 QPNAKAWIYER
+589 QPSARAWIYER
-600 FATLISR
+600 FTTLISR

-618 YALVVTAKASDI
+618 YPLVITAKASDI
-630 TNGIGEAVTG
+630 ANGTGEAVTG

-650 ARRGLNGTVFFH
+650 VRRGLNGKVFYH
-662 LMDEKARTVEVCT
+662 LMDEKARTVEVLT
-675 EQRFAN
+675 DQRFAN

-713 PHALGGKTDINN
+713 PHSKGGRTEINN
-725 MCLLCSFHH
+725 LCLLCSFHH
-734 HLMDRSDWEVF
+734 HLMDRSTWEVF
-745 MLADGRPAWK
+745 MLTDGRPAWR
-755 PPESIDPART
+755 PPESIDPARA